1 VKNGNE
7 ITEKKRRTVVHQKDA
22 LPTLKVV
29 DTPRITAT
37 AFVVPTFFRAQL
49 YLMIVSSAS

>member
-1 VKNGNE
+1 METKLL
-7 ITEKKRRTVVHQKDA
+7 KRKDELWCIKKDA